1 MQKNGDAKEAVG
13 YYKQAIE
20 ICPPGHSEEVA
31 TYHNNLG
38 MAKRKLGIP
47 LEALEEFC
55 KAIELNPKYTKP
67 LFLRMGVYRE
77 LGLHIKALEDA

>member
-1 MQKNGDAKEAVG
+1 
-13 YYKQAIE
+13 
-20 ICPPGHSEEVA
+20 
-31 TYHNNLG
+31 